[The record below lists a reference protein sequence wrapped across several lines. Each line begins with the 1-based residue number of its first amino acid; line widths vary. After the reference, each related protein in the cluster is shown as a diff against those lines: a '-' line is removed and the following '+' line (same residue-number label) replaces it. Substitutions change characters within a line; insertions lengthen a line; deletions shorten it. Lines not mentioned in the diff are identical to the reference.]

1 MHETHTRRIPGLIA
15 AAGLC
20 ALFAA
25 SGAVGGLAA
34 QGKATTQRDS
44 IIGTWTI
51 NVAKSTFVGRKPP
64 KSSTRTFDETR
75 SGLILVT
82 LNQVAADGNPSFN
95 HWYMGLDGKEY
106 PEFSRT
112 RGSEPI
118 LWISIKAV
126 DANTKELTGRR
137 LEGGVMK
144 VVDLFTFK
152 VADDGKTLSVL
163 YKDVTG
169 KPTGDIVV
177 FDKQF

>member
-1 MHETHTRRIPGLIA
+1 MTRIAGVIA

-20 ALFAA
+20 ALLAA
-25 SGAVGGLAA
+25 TGAGVGVAA
-34 QGKATTQRDS
+34 QGKATAQRDS
-44 IIGTWTI
+44 IIGTWTF
-51 NVAKSTFVGRKPP
+51 NPGKSTFAGRKPP

-75 SGLILVT
+75 DGLILVT
-82 LNQVAADGNPSFN
+82 LNQVNADGNPSFN
-95 HWYMGLDGKEY
+95 HWYMGFDGKEY

-112 RGSEPI
+112 RGAEPI
-118 LWISIKAV
+118 LWIAIKAV

-152 VADDGKTLSVL
+152 VAEDGKTLSVA
-163 YKDVTG
+163 YKDVAG